1 MTKPKAT
8 VEKCGF
14 FIHSYIS
21 ELSSSPD
28 AISPTRLIFEIEARA
43 LNSEGS
49 SYSAQTEQQMACIHA
64 SFRIFLSY
72 QVETEFGNFFLIQ
85 KGNVLID
92 VIAD

>member
-14 FIHSYIS
+14 FIHPYIS
-21 ELSSSPD
+21 ELD
-28 AISPTRLIFEIEARA
+28 FEIEARA

-64 SFRIFLSY
+64 SFCIFLSY